1 MNRKRYSS
9 FPLALALALTLLSAL
24 GTRAFAQEPATSSDP
39 FSALP
44 EADLIIALDAQRIL
58 RDAVPRILANDQK
71 TLLQMN
77 TGIDGIKGLTGIDAR
92 AVRRI
97 VFAARNLS
105 PNMKPQDF
113 RGVVV
118 VEGIDT
124 EKLLGFARA
133 AAKGKFT
140 EETYGGSTVYTVTK
154 ASEPK
159 LMFDVAAVALNPGML
174 ALGTPE
180 ELRASIDAFAG
191 RGTRA
196 NPELVG
202 SVSRHSSALI
212 SMGFNIPSSLIP
224 AIAASGSSE
233 GGTNE
238 MIGKALSALKSFN
251 AALGMTPAGYDMF
264 VAARV
269 ESGEQAKSLSDML
282 AGLQKLAL
290 MEQPKTERDRMMMGL
305 LKNVFI
311 SSEGTEVQLKTE
323 VSQVAIN
330 QLIQSTKGTP
340 PPTATKK
347 PPVRRR
353 ARRRR

>member
-1 MNRKRYSS
+1 MNRKRFSS
-9 FPLALALALTLLSAL
+9 FPLALALALTMLAAL
-24 GTRAFAQEPATSSDP
+24 GTRAFAQGLPSSSDP
-39 FSALP
+39 FTALP
-44 EADLIIALDAQRIL
+44 ESDLIIVLDAQRIL
-58 RDAVPRILANDQK
+58 SDAVPRILANDQK

-77 TGIDGIKGLTGIDAR
+77 TGIDGVKGLTGIDAR
-92 AVRRI
+92 AVRRV
-97 VFAARNLS
+97 VFGTRNLS
-105 PNMKPQDF
+105 TNMKPQDF
-113 RGVVV
+113 RGVVI

-133 AAKGKFT
+133 AVKGKYT
-140 EETYGGSTVYTVTK
+140 EETYGGSTVYTLTK

-159 LMFDVAAVALNPGML
+159 LMFDVAAVALNSGMF
-174 ALGTPE
+174 AIGTPE

-202 SVSRHSSALI
+202 SVSRHSSALV
-212 SMGFNIPSSLIP
+212 SLGFNIPPSLIP

-238 MIGKALSALKSFN
+238 MIGKALSTLKSFS

-282 AGLQKLAL
+282 TGLQKLAL
-290 MEQPKTERDRMMMGL
+290 MEQPKTERDRMMMDL
-305 LKNVFI
+305 LKNVLI
-311 SSEGTEVQLKTE
+311 SSQGTEVQLKTE
-323 VSQVAIN
+323 VSQATVN
-330 QLIQSTKGTP
+330 QLMQSAKGGQP
-340 PPTATKK
+340 PPATKK

-353 ARRRR
+353 TRRRR